1 MLSSV
6 KNPLVKQMRKLQQ
19 PKGRRQ
25 QGLFLLEGTHLLEEA
40 IAVGYPLEVVCA
52 TPLWQERYPHLW
64 QQLVALGNRV
74 ETVAESVIQAI
85 ATTVHADGVVA
96 AASPSHRRTATF
108 PISGM
113 GLVLETI
120 QDPGNLG
127 TIIRTA
133 AATETAGIWLS
144 GDSVDCEHPKV
155 LRATAG
161 QWFRLPMTV
170 SENLATTLKS
180 AQQQGMQLVATTANA
195 SYTYWEIDYTRPT
208 LVLVG
213 NEGAG
218 LSAEVQAIA
227 DWQVKIPLSAA
238 VESLNVAIATALIL
252 YEGQR
257 QKQNH

>member
-6 KNPLVKQMRKLQQ
+6 HNPLVKQMRKLQQ
-19 PKGRRQ
+19 SKGRRR
-25 QGLFLLEGTHLLEEA
+25 QGLFLLEGTHVLQEA
-40 IAVGYPLEVVCA
+40 IAVNYPLEVVCA
-52 TPLWQERYPHLW
+52 TPFWQENHPHLW
-64 QQLVALGNRV
+64 RQLVALAHRV
-74 ETVAESVIQAI
+74 ETVSESVLEAT
-85 ATTVHADGVVA
+85 ATTVHPDGVVA
-96 AASPSHRRTATF
+96 TASPSHRPTITL
-108 PISGM
+108 PSSGM

-144 GDSVDCEHPKV
+144 SDSVDREHPKV

-161 QWFRLPMTV
+161 QWFRLPITV
-170 SENLATTLKS
+170 SENLAATLQS
-180 AQQQGMQLVATTANA
+180 AQKQGIQLVATTANA
-195 SYTYWEIDYTRPT
+195 SYSYWEIDYTRPT

-218 LSAEVQAIA
+218 LSAELQAIA

-257 QKQNH
+257 QKQNR

>member
-1 MLSSV
+1 
-6 KNPLVKQMRKLQQ
+6 
-19 PKGRRQ
+19 
-25 QGLFLLEGTHLLEEA
+25 
-40 IAVGYPLEVVCA
+40 
-52 TPLWQERYPHLW
+52 
-64 QQLVALGNRV
+64 
-74 ETVAESVIQAI
+74 
-85 ATTVHADGVVA
+85 
-96 AASPSHRRTATF
+96 
-108 PISGM
+108 
-113 GLVLETI
+113 
-120 QDPGNLG
+120 
-127 TIIRTA
+127 
-133 AATETAGIWLS
+133 
-144 GDSVDCEHPKV
+144 
-155 LRATAG
+155 
-161 QWFRLPMTV
+161 MTV